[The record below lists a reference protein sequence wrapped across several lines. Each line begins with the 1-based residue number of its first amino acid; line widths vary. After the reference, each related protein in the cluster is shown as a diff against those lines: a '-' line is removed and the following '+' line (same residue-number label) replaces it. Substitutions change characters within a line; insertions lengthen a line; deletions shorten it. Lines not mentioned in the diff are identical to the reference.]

1 MILEPKYMNM
11 VKKEQ
16 LEKIT
21 DFLWEIPMST
31 RGDMRV
37 PARVYTSEEGL
48 EAILEDDS
56 LDQLINVSTLPGIQK
71 AAIAMPDAHQ
81 GYGFPIGGVA
91 ATKFPEGVISP
102 GGIGYDINC
111 GVRLLSTDADY
122 QEIKGEMENLAQE
135 LYSHVP
141 AGAGKSGPV
150 NLSHNEFNRLLQRG
164 AEWAVG
170 AGYGGSEDLEYI
182 EANGKLE
189 QANPAVISKRAKQR
203 GQDQAGTLGG
213 GNHFLEVDRV
223 SDIFDKD
230 AADALGLHEN
240 QVVVFIHT
248 GSRGFGH
255 QVATDYVKKFQS
267 KMTDY
272 GIDLPD
278 RGLACAPMD
287 SGDGKDYYQAMAAGA
302 NFAWCNRQVITSQ
315 VRKAFRNVLGSQ
327 AGKID
332 VVYDISHNIAKLEE
346 HRINGSSQ
354 KVIVHRKGAT
364 RAFGPDHPELPESYK
379 KIGQPVFI
387 PGSMGTSSYVLTGTS
402 EGMESTFGSTCH
414 GAGRNMSRTAA
425 KKQVDPNKLLRR
437 LKEQDIHVRAASHS
451 GVAEEAPLAYKEV
464 DMVVDAVEKAG
475 LAKRVLRMRPTAV
488 VKG

>member
-1 MILEPKYMNM
+1 M

-16 LEKIT
+16 LQKKSE
-21 DFLWEIPMST
+21 FLWEIPEST
-31 RGDMRV
+31 RDDMRV
-37 PARVYTSEEGL
+37 PARVYASEEGL

-56 LDQLINVSTLPGIQK
+56 LDQLINVATLPGIQK

-111 GVRLLSTDADY
+111 GVRLLSTEASYDDLK
-122 QEIKGEMENLAQE
+122 ENMGELSQE
-135 LYSHVP
+135 LYAKVP

-150 NLSHNEFNRLLQRG
+150 NLKQHEFNRLLKEG

-170 AGYGGSEDLEYI
+170 AGYGSSEDLKYI
-182 EANGKLE
+182 EANGRLE
-189 QANPAVISKRAKQR
+189 QAEPSVISQRAKQR

-223 SDIFDKD
+223 SEVFDRK
-230 AADALGLHEN
+230 AADALNLQED
-240 QVVVFIHT
+240 QIVVFIHT

-267 KMTDY
+267 KMHDY

-287 SGDGKDYYQAMAAGA
+287 TKDGRDYYHAMAAGA
-302 NFAWCNRQVITSQ
+302 NFAWANRQVITSQ
-315 VRKAFRNVLGSQ
+315 VRKAFRNVVGTT
-327 AGKID
+327 AGKVD
-332 VVYDISHNIAKLEE
+332 VVYDIAHNIAKLEE
-346 HRINGSSQ
+346 HEINGSSQ

-364 RAFGPDHPELPESYK
+364 RAFGPGHPEIPENYK
-379 KIGQPVFI
+379 EVGQPVFI
-387 PGSMGTSSYVLTGTS
+387 PGSMGTSSFVLTGTPH
-402 EGMESTFGSTCH
+402 GMESTFGSTCH
-414 GAGRNMSRTAA
+414 GAGRNMSRTSA
-425 KKQVDPNKLLRR
+425 KKQVDTNKLLRR
-437 LKEQDIHVRAASHS
+437 LKEQDIHVQAASMS

-464 DMVVDAVEKAG
+464 DLVVDAVEKAG
-475 LAKRVLRMRPTAV
+475 LAKRVLQMRPTAV
-488 VKG
+488 IKG

>member
-1 MILEPKYMNM
+1 M

-16 LEKIT
+16 LQKKSE
-21 DFLWEIPMST
+21 FLWEIPKSA
-31 RGDMRV
+31 RDDMRV
-37 PARVYTSEEGL
+37 PARVYASEEGL
-48 EAILEDDS
+48 ENILGDDS
-56 LDQLINVSTLPGIQK
+56 LDQLINVTTLPGIQK

-91 ATKFPEGVISP
+91 ATKFPDGVISP

-111 GVRLLSTDADY
+111 GVRLLSTDAAYEDVKDRMP
-122 QEIKGEMENLAQE
+122 ELADE
-135 LYSHVP
+135 LYGNVP

-150 NLSHNEFNRLLQRG
+150 NLTNNEFDRLLKKG

-170 AGYGGSEDLEYI
+170 AGYGSSKDLEYI

-189 QANPAVISKRAKQR
+189 QAEPNVISHKAKQR

-223 SDIFDKD
+223 SEVFDEK
-230 AADALGLHEN
+230 AAKKLGLHEG

-267 KMTDY
+267 KMTEY

-287 SGDGKDYYQAMAAGA
+287 TKDGRDYYHAMAAGA

-315 VRKAFRNVLGSQ
+315 VRKAFQNVIGTGS
-327 AGKID
+327 GKID

-346 HRINGSSQ
+346 HKVNGSTQ

-364 RAFGPDHPELPESYK
+364 RAFGPGHPELPESYQQ
-379 KIGQPVFI
+379 IGQPVFI

-414 GAGRNMSRTAA
+414 GAGRNMSRTSA
-425 KKQVDPNKLLRR
+425 KKQVDANKLLRK
-437 LKEQDIHVRAASHS
+437 LQENDIHVKAASRS
-451 GVAEEAPLAYKEV
+451 GVAEEAPLAYKDV
-464 DMVVDAVEKAG
+464 DLVVDVVEKAG
-475 LAKRVLRMRPTAV
+475 LAKRVIQLRPAAV

>member
-1 MILEPKYMNM
+1 MI
-11 VKKEQ
+11 KEQ
-16 LEKIT
+16 LEQIS
-21 DFLWEIPMST
+21 DFLWEIPEST
-31 RGDMRV
+31 RSDMLV
-37 PARVYTSEEGL
+37 PARLYATEEGL

-56 LDQLINVSTLPGIQK
+56 LDQLINVATLPGIQK

-91 ATKFPEGVISP
+91 ATKYPEGIISP

-111 GVRLLSTDADY
+111 GVRLLATEADY
-122 QEIKGEMENLAQE
+122 DEIKGEMGNLARE
-135 LYSHVP
+135 LYQSVP
-141 AGAGKSGPV
+141 AGAGKSGPI
-150 NLSHNEFNRLLQRG
+150 NLSHNEFDRLLQRG
-164 AEWAVG
+164 AEWAVEN
-170 AGYGGSEDLEYI
+170 GYGSSADLEYV

-189 QANPAVISKRAKQR
+189 HADPTVISQRAKQR
-203 GQDQAGTLGG
+203 GQDQAGTIGG

-223 SDIFDKD
+223 SKIFDKK
-230 AADALGLHEN
+230 AAGALGLHEN
-240 QVVVFIHT
+240 QVVLFIHT

-278 RGLACAPMD
+278 RGLACVPMD
-287 SGDGKDYYQAMAAGA
+287 TADGRNYYHAMAAGA
-302 NFAWCNRQVITSQ
+302 NFAWCNRQVITSE
-315 VRKAFRNVLGSQ
+315 VRKAFRNVLGTQ
-327 AGKID
+327 AGKMD

-346 HRINGSSQ
+346 HTINGNAE
-354 KVIVHRKGAT
+354 KVMVHRKGAT
-364 RAFGPDHPELPESYK
+364 RAFGPGHPELPDRYR

-402 EGMESTFGSTCH
+402 GGMESTFGSTCH

-425 KKQVDPNKLLRR
+425 KKQVDPNKLLRK
-437 LKEQDIHVRAASHS
+437 LKEQDIHIQAASHS

-464 DMVVDAVEKAG
+464 DMVVETVEKAG
-475 LAKRVLRMRPTAV
+475 IARRVLQMRPSAV
-488 VKG
+488 IKG